1 LGDPGASGAN
11 KTRALALG
19 EPAGEFDIWAGVDKI
34 QAEGS
39 LAMKSF
45 LKTMLTVLAVTS
57 AFLLGFNFG
66 RSKEKA
72 KIPEFQ

>member
-1 LGDPGASGAN
+1 
-11 KTRALALG
+11 
-19 EPAGEFDIWAGVDKI
+19 
-34 QAEGS
+34 
-39 LAMKSF
+39 MKSF

-72 KIPEFQ
+72 KIPEFQKD